1 MSNRVFDDELEDH
14 TSWNMEYMLET
25 NDNIGRQVIKRF
37 WVICILVWIPYLQN
51 YVFVFWKSFRAYFIT
66 YESQKAF
73 SALS

>member
-37 WVICILVWIPYLQN
+37 
-51 YVFVFWKSFRAYFIT
+51 
-66 YESQKAF
+66 
-73 SALS
+73 